1 MLKKTITALSL
12 LCILAACQSDD
23 NSSPQPKPRKDIALT
38 RAEQEMMDLGT
49 DFAFRFFNPVSYT
62 HLDVYKRQADI
73 RCCGFFEEVFRQL
86 LSAGQGLFRQAVLG
100 FPVFIAEEEYYE
112 YDE

>member
-38 RAEQEMMDLGT
+38 RADCQWSVGKHT
-49 DFAFRFFNPVSYT
+49 
-62 HLDVYKRQADI
+62 I
-73 RCCGFFEEVFRQL
+73 
-86 LSAGQGLFRQAVLG
+86 
-100 FPVFIAEEEYYE
+100 
-112 YDE
+112 

>member
-49 DFAFRFFNPVSYT
+49 DFAFRFFNQVCKTEVEKPNLFISPLSASLCLSMIANGALGNTRFGQYHTVGNCQF
-62 HLDVYKRQADI
+62 HLDKERV
-73 RCCGFFEEVFRQL
+73 RC
-86 LSAGQGLFRQAVLG
+86 S
-100 FPVFIAEEEYYE
+100 
-112 YDE
+112 

>member
-49 DFAFRFFNPVSYT
+49 DFAFRFFNQVCKTEVEKPRTSVISDSVFPNAP
-62 HLDVYKRQADI
+62 LAIIDRQSEALKGEMN
-73 RCCGFFEEVFRQL
+73 R
-86 LSAGQGLFRQAVLG
+86 LG
-100 FPVFIAEEEYYE
+100 FSTSVLQT
-112 YDE
+112 

>member
-49 DFAFRFFNPVSYT
+49 DFAFRFFNQVCKT
-62 HLDVYKRQADI
+62 
-73 RCCGFFEEVFRQL
+73 EVEKPNLFISP
-86 LSAGQGLFRQAVLG
+86 LSASLCLSMICLLYTSPSPRDRTRSRMPSSA
-100 FPVFIAEEEYYE
+100 
-112 YDE
+112 

>member
-1 MLKKTITALSL
+1 
-12 LCILAACQSDD
+12 
-23 NSSPQPKPRKDIALT
+23 
-38 RAEQEMMDLGT
+38 
-49 DFAFRFFNPVSYT
+49 
-62 HLDVYKRQADI
+62 
-73 RCCGFFEEVFRQL
+73 L

>member
-49 DFAFRFFNPVSYT
+49 DFAFRFFNQVCKT
-62 HLDVYKRQADI
+62 
-73 RCCGFFEEVFRQL
+73 EVEKPNLFISP
-86 LSAGQGLFRQAVLG
+86 LSASLCLSMIANGALG
-100 FPVFIAEEEYYE
+100 NTLSEICLLYTSPSPR
-112 YDE
+112 D